1 MRVFAVLAGLIT
13 ALVSGSAMAAEE
25 PSYQLVERV
34 GAIEI
39 RDYPALIH
47 AEVTVRGDRQ
57 TATRR
62 GFGPLATYIFGGNR
76 PREEIAMTAP
86 VTASR
91 SGQSIA
97 MTAPVTSEPVGEGEW
112 VVSFIMPSEWTM
124 QTLPVANDPD
134 VRLRQAPPRR
144 VVVIA
149 FSGVMNARRAERH
162 LAELEAFLQARG
174 LTAQSQPTYA
184 AYNPPWIPGPFRRN
198 EIWVEVSAG

>member
-1 MRVFAVLAGLIT
+1 MRVFAVLAGLVT

-25 PSYQLVERV
+25 PAYTLVERV
-34 GAIEI
+34 GSIEI
-39 RDYPALIH
+39 RDYTALIH

-62 GFGPLATYIFGGNR
+62 GFGPLATYIFGGNQ

-124 QTLPVANDPD
+124 ETLPVANDPD

-162 LAELEAFLQARG
+162 LTELEAFLQARG

-198 EIWVEVSAG
+198 EIWVDVTAP